1 MARHLGHMLR
11 TAVFALA
18 FCSLAL
24 PALAAGVVRDPDIER
39 ALKEIAKPLIT
50 AAGLSPAQIK
60 VLVVDDPNLNAFV
73 VDSRH
78 ILIHSGLILKTKRA
92 EELQAVI
99 AHEVAHIANGHL
111 SRRLTNLGTANTAAR
126 FGLLLALA
134 VGAATGHPEAAAGV
148 AIGTG
153 SSATRVFLKHTRA
166 EESSA
171 DQAAL
176 RYMAMRGI
184 DPTAMAD
191 VLEYFRGQEV
201 LSEYRQDPYV
211 RTHPLSRD
219 RIRAVEGY
227 AAAYKDRAQENPAA
241 NYWFLRAQGKLSA
254 FTRSPG
260 WTLNRV
266 RNDNSELGLMRQAIA
281 YHRSSDKAK
290 ALTAINRLL
299 AMKPGDP
306 YYLELKGQIQLES
319 RDFGGAANSY
329 GAAANAAPSEP
340 LILAG
345 YGRALVAIGRHGE
358 ALGVLERA
366 RARDG
371 TDPRMLRDLAVAYA
385 KTGNNGMAS
394 LVTAERY
401 AVLGNLKTA
410 AIHAE
415 RAVGLLPRGSRGW
428 NRAQDVLSA
437 ARAAGIER
445 G

>member
-1 MARHLGHMLR
+1 MARR
-11 TAVFALA
+11 AANPFAAAVLSLVLA
-18 FCSLAL
+18 FAAL

-39 ALKEIAKPLIT
+39 ALKELAKPLIT
-50 AAGLSPAQIK
+50 AAGLQPSQIK
-60 VLVVDDPNLNAFV
+60 VLVVDDAKLNAFV

-78 ILIHSGLILKTKRA
+78 ILIHSGLILKTKRP

-111 SRRLTNLGTANTAAR
+111 TRRLTNLGNANSAAK

-134 VGAATGHPEAAAGV
+134 VGAASGNAEAAAGV

-176 RYMAMRGI
+176 RYMATRGI

-211 RTHPLSRD
+211 RTHPLTRD

-227 AAAYKDRAQENPAA
+227 AAAYKDRATDNPAA
-241 NYWFLRAQGKLSA
+241 RYWFLRAQGKLSA

-266 RNDNSELGLMRQAIA
+266 RNDTSELGLMRQAIA
-281 YHRSSDKAK
+281 YHRSANKAK
-290 ALTAINRLL
+290 ALNAINRLL

-319 RDFGGAANSY
+319 RDFAGAANSY

-345 YGRALVAIGRHGE
+345 YGRALTAIGRYGE
-358 ALGVLERA
+358 AVGILERA

-371 TDPRMLRDLAVAYA
+371 TDPRMLRDLAVSYA

-415 RAVGLLPRGSRGW
+415 RAAGLLPRGSRGW

-437 ARAAGIER
+437 ARAAGIEK